1 MSWRRVWPDDANRT
15 VPIKVS
21 GVQYMHWLHV
31 ARRLGWH
38 NIGPWI
44 VRAADSFAERGL
56 KELEEQ
62 KHMLD
67 LEFPLEEEK
76 QEGEG

>member
-1 MSWRRVWPDDANRT
+1 MSWRRVWPDDADRT
-15 VPIKVS
+15 VTIKVS
-21 GVQYMHWLHV
+21 GIQYMHWLHV

-56 KELEEQ
+56 KELEERER
-62 KHMLD
+62 MRA
-67 LEFPLEEEK
+67 LEFPLAGEEPS
-76 QEGEG
+76 